1 MGEFTMTEQ
10 LSKRFPSVPV
20 ALITYSTRPRGG
32 VAHTLALG
40 EAMYALGQ
48 DVLIV
53 GLGNPEAGFFRSVAA
68 PTKVVQLPTVDGG
81 LEEKVDAN
89 IDAMAAAL
97 NEIAQDYPVLHTQD
111 CISARAAARV
121 RDAGAAVAV
130 VRTVHHVDDFDTE
143 KLMDCQRK
151 AITEPDVVFVV
162 SESWRQNMSDEYDV
176 KAYLVSNGVNVQRY
190 RDASPA
196 LAKELRA
203 RIGASELPLIL
214 AVGGIEPRK
223 GTDNLVRALSRL
235 KRDSSSAPVL
245 AVLGGHSFQDHRWY
259 RDKVLAELD
268 ELDLVLG
275 TDIVELGSVPEHE
288 MGAWYAA
295 ADVLAFPSVK
305 EGFGL
310 AALESMAAGTPV
322 VTSDLPVFR
331 EWIHDEA
338 LLVELGDVTGLAE
351 ALNDAI
357 RNQVLR
363 EQLIVK
369 GQALAQ
375 RFSWESSALEHLEL
389 YARTTQL
396 ING

>member
-1 MGEFTMTEQ
+1 RSICCGGCRRAGATMGEFTMTEQ

-53 GLGNPEAGFFRSVAA
+53 GLGEPEAGFFRSVAA

-235 KRDSSSAPVL
+235 KRDSSS
-245 AVLGGHSFQDHRWY
+245 
-259 RDKVLAELD
+259 
-268 ELDLVLG
+268 
-275 TDIVELGSVPEHE
+275 
-288 MGAWYAA
+288 
-295 ADVLAFPSVK
+295 
-305 EGFGL
+305 
-310 AALESMAAGTPV
+310 
-322 VTSDLPVFR
+322 
-331 EWIHDEA
+331 
-338 LLVELGDVTGLAE
+338 
-351 ALNDAI
+351 
-357 RNQVLR
+357 
-363 EQLIVK
+363 
-369 GQALAQ
+369 
-375 RFSWESSALEHLEL
+375 
-389 YARTTQL
+389 
-396 ING
+396 